1 MFFILFVA
9 KENRRAHRER
19 TTMKFRITGLA
30 LALSVSGTA
39 LATVLPN
46 PAVAMPAEPQR
57 DGPPNGTQS
66 YRQLV
71 ALFDE
76 FRASTQATPTG
87 AFVDYSPAAVET
99 RRAAL
104 RSFQARL
111 PNFAVA
117 RWDRHQ
123 QVDYLAVRAQLD
135 QQDFILNV
143 TKPWA
148 RDPGMYVDELQRLA
162 YTELPLDAAALA
174 LFQARL
180 KAIPAYLVQAQV
192 NLDAVAAD
200 YADLALHS
208 LSNGDGVGHGM
219 PYRPIEPAGL
229 IGWFADLRGRAA
241 KQQPVLVP
249 EIASAQ
255 QAIAGFRDWLT
266 ANRPKMTTRAGVG
279 KPAYDW
285 FLTNVRLMPYNS
297 DQVVTLANR
306 ELQRHWANYT
316 TERHRNRKLPELQLP
331 KSAREY
337 EAQLAGT
344 DAKIRKWLR
353 DEEILTIPDYIPPT
367 YQEVGFNA
375 PWIVRPT
382 GPMFWEQ
389 VQFRDA
395 SPDHL
400 HATFPGHRF
409 DGMTG
414 KRVTHP
420 IRRYISDSGRTE
432 GWGFYLEE
440 TALQL
445 GLFDDRPRTRE
456 LIYIFGLFRAAR
468 TMGDVKMQRNEMTV
482 PETMAFWKEWTPYLD
497 DDVARTDAGIY
508 IRRPPGYGMTYTIGM
523 MQLQQLMV
531 DRKRQLGDSFSIR
544 DYHDYLM
551 NTGRLPVSLL
561 RYDLTGYDDEIQR
574 FWTHTSLSTVVQ

>member
-1 MFFILFVA
+1 
-9 KENRRAHRER
+9 
-19 TTMKFRITGLA
+19 MKRHTLLTLGLLLSAAFPGIGLA
-30 LALSVSGTA
+30 AAAPSGA
-39 LATVLPN
+39 RNEA
-46 PAVAMPAEPQR
+46 A
-57 DGPPNGTQS
+57 GPPQGS
-66 YRQLV
+66 RSHADLV
-71 ALFDE
+71 ALFE
-76 FRASTQATPTG
+76 RFHAWRAPVARDG
-87 AFVDYSPAAVET
+87 IVDYSPATVAR
-99 RRAAL
+99 RRAELKA
-104 RSFQARL
+104 FQSEL
-111 PNFAVA
+111 PAFGVA

-123 QVDYLAVRAQLD
+123 QVDFLAVRAQMDLA
-135 QQDFILNV
+135 DFTLNV

-162 YTELPLDAAALA
+162 YSDLPLDGAALGA
-174 LFQARL
+174 FQTRL
-180 KAIPAYLVQAQV
+180 KAIPAYLSQARI
-192 NLDAVAAD
+192 NLDAMAAD

-219 PYRPIEPAGL
+219 PYRAVEPAGL
-229 IGWFADLRGRAA
+229 LGWFADLRERAA
-241 KQQPVLVP
+241 KSQPALVGDIRAA
-249 EIASAQ
+249 ET
-255 QAIAGFRDWLT
+255 AIAGFRDWL
-266 ANRPKMTTRAGVG
+266 AAERPRIQARAGVG

-285 FLTNVRLMPYNS
+285 FLKYVRLMPYTS
-297 DQVVTLANR
+297 DQVVTLAER
-306 ELQRHWANYT
+306 ELQRHWANYA
-316 TERHRNRKLPELQLP
+316 TERHRNRKLPELTLP
-331 KSAREY
+331 KSTAEY

-353 DEEILTIPDYIPPT
+353 DEEILTIPDYIPAT
-367 YQEVGFNA
+367 YQEMGFNA

-409 DGMTG
+409 DGHTG

-420 IRRYISDSGRTE
+420 IRRHISDSGRTE

-468 TMGDVKMQRNEMTV
+468 TIGDVKMQRNEMTV
-482 PETMAFWKEWTPYLD
+482 AETMAFWKDWTPYLD
-497 DDVARTDAGIY
+497 DNVARVDAGIY

-523 MQLQQLMV
+523 MQLQQLLV
-531 DRKRQLGDSFSIR
+531 DRKRQLGEKFSIK

-561 RYDLTGYDDEIQR
+561 RYDLTGYDDEIRGLWAHQP
-574 FWTHTSLSTVVQ
+574 LSQVIGTASGS

>member
-1 MFFILFVA
+1 M
-9 KENRRAHRER
+9 NRIAR
-19 TTMKFRITGLA
+19 LA
-30 LALSVSGTA
+30 ATLMLGCAPLAAALPATA
-39 LATVLPN
+39 ATQS
-46 PAVAMPAEPQR
+46 AQQR
-57 DGPPNGTQS
+57 PGPPNGTKG
-66 YRQLV
+66 YDQLV
-71 ALFDE
+71 TLFDE
-76 FRASTQATPTG
+76 FRAWSDPKAVDG
-87 AFVDYSPAAVET
+87 VVDYSPATVNK
-99 RRAAL
+99 RRAEL
-104 RSFQARL
+104 RAFQARL
-111 PNFAVA
+111 PDFAVA

-123 QVDYLAVRAQLD
+123 QVDYLAVRAQFD

-162 YTELPLDAAALA
+162 YTELPFDPAKLA
-174 LFQARL
+174 PFQARL
-180 KAIPAYLVQAQV
+180 RAIPAYLAQAQV
-192 NLDAVAAD
+192 NLDSVAAD

-219 PYRPIEPAGL
+219 PYRAVEPAGL
-229 IGWFADLRGRAA
+229 IGWFADLRGRAGT
-241 KQQPVLVP
+241 QQPELVP
-249 EIASAQ
+249 DIAAAQ
-255 QAIAGFRDWLT
+255 QAIARFRTWL
-266 ANRPKMTTRAGVG
+266 AHARPKMTTRAGVG
-279 KPAYDW
+279 RPAYNW
-285 FLTNVRLMPYNS
+285 FLTNVRLMPYSS
-297 DQVVTLANR
+297 DEVVTLANH

-331 KSAREY
+331 KSAAEY

-344 DAKIRKWLR
+344 DAKIRTWLR
-353 DEEILTIPDYIPPT
+353 DEEILTIPDYIPST
-367 YQEVGFNA
+367 YQEVSFNA

-420 IRRYISDSGRTE
+420 IRRWISDSGRTE

-482 PETMAFWKEWTPYLD
+482 SETMAFWKEWTPYLD
-497 DDVARTDAGIY
+497 DNVARTDAGIY

-531 DRKRQLGDSFSIR
+531 DRKRQLGDKFAIK

-561 RYDLTGYDDEIQR
+561 RYDLTGHDDEVKR
-574 FWTHTSLSTVVQ
+574 FWAHTPLSAVVR

>member
-1 MFFILFVA
+1 MARAGRLAIAAVMLGSALVGAALPHAARAQVA
-9 KENRRAHRER
+9 AQ
-19 TTMKFRITGLA
+19 
-30 LALSVSGTA
+30 
-39 LATVLPN
+39 
-46 PAVAMPAEPQR
+46 PA
-57 DGPPNGTQS
+57 GPPKGADSYDQFVSLFTQFDAWKE
-66 YRQLV
+66 LKPV
-71 ALFDE
+71 A
-76 FRASTQATPTG
+76 G
-87 AFVDYSPAAVET
+87 IVDYSAPAVER
-99 RRAAL
+99 RRAEL
-104 RSFQARL
+104 RAFQARL
-111 PNFAVA
+111 PGFAVA
-117 RWDRHQ
+117 RWDRHR
-123 QVDYLAVRAQLD
+123 QVDWLAVRAQMD

-162 YTELPLDAAALA
+162 YTELPLDTARLGA
-174 LFQARL
+174 FQARL
-180 KAIPAYLVQAQV
+180 KTIPAYLAQARI
-192 NLDAVAAD
+192 NLDSVAAD

-208 LSNGDGVGHGM
+208 LSHGDGVGHGM
-219 PYRPIEPAGL
+219 PYRAVEPAGL
-229 IGWFADLRGRAA
+229 IGWFADLRARAA
-241 KQQPVLVP
+241 RQQPVLVGDI
-249 EIASAQ
+249 EAAQ
-255 QAIAGFRDWLT
+255 DAIAAYRDWLT
-266 ANRPKMTTRAGVG
+266 ANRPKMTARAGVG
-279 KPAYDW
+279 RAAYDW
-285 FLTNVRLMPYNS
+285 FLTNVRLMPYDS
-297 DQVVTLANR
+297 DQIVTLAQR
-306 ELQRHWANYT
+306 ELERHWTNYT
-316 TERHRNRKLPELQLP
+316 TERHRNRKLPELRLP
-331 KSAREY
+331 RSAAEY

-353 DEEILTIPDYIPPT
+353 DEEILTIPDYIPAT

-420 IRRYISDSGRTE
+420 IRGRISDSGRTE

-468 TMGDVKMQRNEMTV
+468 TIGDVKMQRNEMTV
-482 PETMAFWKEWTPYLD
+482 GETMAFWKDWTPYLD
-497 DDVARTDAGIY
+497 DNVARVDAGIY

-523 MQLQQLMV
+523 MQLQRLMV
-531 DRKRQLGDSFSIR
+531 DRKRQLGDEFSIK

-561 RYDLTGYDDEIQR
+561 RYDLTGHDDEIKR
-574 FWTHTSLSTVVQ
+574 LWAHTPLSAIRR